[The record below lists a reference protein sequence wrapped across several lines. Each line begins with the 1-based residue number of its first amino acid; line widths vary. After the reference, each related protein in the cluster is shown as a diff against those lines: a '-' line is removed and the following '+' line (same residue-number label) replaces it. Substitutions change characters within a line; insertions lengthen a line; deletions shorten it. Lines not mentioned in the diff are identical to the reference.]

1 MTHRLEDA
9 GGLVTTITGAML
21 WIIDTIN
28 IADVNNYI
36 VAVTSLVGMVWVIY
50 KVIGQRLDNKIKRKQ
65 YEAMDKDNTNEF
77 TD

>member
-1 MTHRLEDA
+1 MTHKLEDA

>member
-1 MTHRLEDA
+1 MTQRLEDA

-21 WIIDTIN
+21 WAIDTIN

-36 VAVTSLVGMVWVIY
+36 VAVTSLVGMVWVVY

-65 YEAMDKDNTNEF
+65 YEAMDKDHTNEF